1 MIQGFEEYKRNYS
14 TNSSPSLLS
23 FSIQFSI
30 PWILAWTFQIEEIDH
45 IRWLVREFNIK
56 WWTNF
61 KTDQACIS
69 AVRKWISS
77 KPQTSTSTSFS
88 EDFKTKKSR
97 LQMALANASSE
108 EEFQRIITEL
118 QSFNSSTNTE
128 KDDSNDS
135 QEDQDDFF
143 SQFH

>member
-1 MIQGFEEYKRNYS
+1 MYNTFYS
-14 TNSSPSLLS
+14 
-23 FSIQFSI
+23 
-30 PWILAWTFQIEEIDH
+30 
-45 IRWLVREFNIK
+45 
-56 WWTNF
+56 
-61 KTDQACIS
+61 
-69 AVRKWISS
+69 KWISS

-88 EDFKTKKSR
+88 EDFKTKKSH
-97 LQMALANASSE
+97 LQMALANASLE

-118 QSFNSSTNTE
+118 QNFNSSTNTE